1 MLNMSIIIKEQD
13 EAPLI
18 VKLLKKAIQDD
29 SLNEKEILVAHEL
42 YEDLKNG

>member
-1 MLNMSIIIKEQD
+1 MFNMSIIIKEQD

-18 VKLLKKAIQDD
+18 VKLLKKAIQDN
-29 SLNEKEILVAHEL
+29 SLNEEETLVAHEL